1 MKYLRREEARGSEEL
16 RLKGPERG
24 GKAGGEEESG
34 KLR

>member
-1 MKYLRREEARGSEEL
+1 MKYVRREEARGSEEL

-24 GKAGGEEESG
+24 RKAGEEESG